1 MQQQKSQINKRSS
14 LKARALKNLPIV
26 VTLRWSFENVALSL
40 EIPNNFDIITELGN
54 EDFSR
59 HTYIDLVMPTF
70 DEKTNTVTD
79 SFGRNAFVSFV
90 SYCHSYTYIKT
101 IDVYWSESE
110 EKIEYRFENCNV

>member
-1 MQQQKSQINKRSS
+1 M
-14 LKARALKNLPIV
+14 
-26 VTLRWSFENVALSL
+26 ALSL

-110 EKIEYRFENCNV
+110 KKIEYRFENYNVWQGVWKILLLLSCRSVCIFDSFSFLQMCFQSFH